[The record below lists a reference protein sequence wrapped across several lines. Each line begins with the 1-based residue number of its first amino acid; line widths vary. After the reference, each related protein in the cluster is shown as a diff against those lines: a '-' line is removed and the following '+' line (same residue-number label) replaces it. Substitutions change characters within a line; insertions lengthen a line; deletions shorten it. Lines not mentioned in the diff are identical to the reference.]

1 MGWGRVGWGVGSG
14 GVRWGRVGPGGVM
27 GPRAGNSSR
36 RSAGLQW
43 LGGPLH

>member
-1 MGWGRVGWGVGSG
+1 MGSGGVGSG
-14 GVRWGRVGPGGVM
+14 GGGV